1 MQSNKRRGGVLV
13 ALGVALVLGA
23 LLLVGFN
30 LAQENLAQRSS
41 AEAITVL
48 EKQIPAAPDAPQE
61 SPETPADEPQ
71 AYTPPDY
78 VLTPNMDMPVERI
91 DGIEYVGILQ
101 LPALSLELPI
111 ASQWSYPVLRKAPAR
126 YSGSAYTQDLVICGH
141 NYASHF
147 GNLSTLEPGD
157 PVAIVDMDGNVF
169 QYQVA
174 EQELLN
180 AEDVEAMQEGDWA
193 LTLFTCTIG
202 SKNRIVI
209 RCDPA

>member
-1 MQSNKRRGGVLV
+1 
-13 ALGVALVLGA
+13 
-23 LLLVGFN
+23 
-30 LAQENLAQRSS
+30 
-41 AEAITVL
+41 
-48 EKQIPAAPDAPQE
+48 
-61 SPETPADEPQ
+61 
-71 AYTPPDY
+71 
-78 VLTPNMDMPVERI
+78 MDMPVERI

-141 NYASHF
+141 NYTSHF
-147 GNLSTLEPGD
+147 GNLSALEPGD
-157 PVAIVDMDGNVF
+157 PVVFVDMDGNVF

-202 SKNRIVI
+202 GKNRIVI